1 MAYNEITIAAA
12 MLLRVRA
19 DVLHTPSF

>member
-19 DVLHTPSF
+19 DVLHTLGF